1 MKNKILIIEDEEL
14 MLLFLQQRIKKENFD
29 VDIARDGNEAQQL
42 IGKNKYD
49 SILVDLM
56 LPFVSGFELI
66 AYIRADKRNGK
77 TPIVVLSALSTANT
91 IVEALSIGA
100 NDFLKKP
107 VAVNVLLTKLKLI
120 GGLPLYIA
128 PNGI

>member
-14 MLLFLQQRIKKENFD
+14 ILTFLQKRIEKENFD
-29 VDIARDGNEAQQL
+29 VDVARDGNEAMSQ

-49 SILVDLM
+49 SIIVDLM
-56 LPFVSGFELI
+56 LPFVSGFQLI
-66 AYIRADKRNGK
+66 GHIRADDKNVE
-77 TPIVVLSALSTANT
+77 TPIIVVSALGNEST

-107 VAVNVLLTKLKLI
+107 IALNVLLTKLKLLI
-120 GGLPLYIA
+120 GGSSMLSHA
-128 PNGI
+128 

>member
-1 MKNKILIIEDEEL
+1 MKKKILIIEDEVL
-14 MLLFLQQRIKKENFD
+14 MLSFLEQRIKKENFE
-29 VDIARDGNEAQQL
+29 VDTARDGNEAQEL
-42 IGKNKYD
+42 IAKNKYN

-66 AYIRADKRNGK
+66 ANIRADKRNRD
-77 TPIVVLSALSTANT
+77 TPIVVLSALHAENT

-107 VAVNVLLTKLKLI
+107 VAINVLLTKLKLLV
-120 GGLPLYIA
+120 GGYPSLHSA
-128 PNGI
+128 